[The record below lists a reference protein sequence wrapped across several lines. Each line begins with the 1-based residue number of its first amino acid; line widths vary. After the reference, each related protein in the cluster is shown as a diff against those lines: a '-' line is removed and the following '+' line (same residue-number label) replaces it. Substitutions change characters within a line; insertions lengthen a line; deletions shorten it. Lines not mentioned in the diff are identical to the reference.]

1 MAANKKAIKER
12 IRSIRSTK
20 KITSAME
27 VIANAKLAK
36 QRSVM
41 EKNRAYSDIIQ
52 DTIASIMASDI
63 EIDSAFLNAKSSSNT
78 YYLIFGS
85 DLGLCGAY
93 NMNAIKELED
103 IYEDGD
109 KVIVFGTK
117 IVPLLKK
124 DGIDIVMSKPS
135 DTVRYE
141 DIQKAMKM
149 MVRAYLND
157 EVGKIKVIY
166 TRFNNAVSFIPSVK
180 QILPYEK
187 KEGKQIDL
195 IFDPDVKTVLDELI
209 RMSTESVAYSLYLET
224 KISEQ
229 ASRRMAMQ
237 NANDNADE
245 LEQELVLAYNQ
256 ARQAAITQEIT
267 EIIAG
272 ADAL

>member
-93 NMNAIKELED
+93 NMNAIKELDD

-117 IVPLLKK
+117 IAPLLKK

>member
-93 NMNAIKELED
+93 NMNAIKELAD

>member
-195 IFDPDVKTVLDELI
+195 IFDPDVNTVLDELI
-209 RMSTESVAYSLYLET
+209 KMSTESVAYSLYLET

-229 ASRRMAMQ
+229 ASRRLAMQ
-237 NANDNADE
+237 TANDNADE

>member
-117 IVPLLKK
+117 IAPLLKK
-124 DGIDIVMSKPS
+124 DDIDIVMSKPS

>member
-195 IFDPDVKTVLDELI
+195 IFDPDVNTVLDELI
-209 RMSTESVAYSLYLET
+209 KMSTESVAYSLYLET

-229 ASRRMAMQ
+229 ASRRLAMQ

>member
-41 EKNRAYSDIIQ
+41 EKNRAYSDVIQ

>member
-209 RMSTESVAYSLYLET
+209 KMSTESDAHSLYLET

-229 ASRRMAMQ
+229 A
-237 NANDNADE
+237 
-245 LEQELVLAYNQ
+245 
-256 ARQAAITQEIT
+256 
-267 EIIAG
+267 
-272 ADAL
+272 

>member
-1 MAANKKAIKER
+1 MHPAFPAESGQSALPAVQSQNLMFLWLAHLDS
-12 IRSIRSTK
+12 SIVKGKDILVS
-20 KITSAME
+20 IPLLSHGISAP
-27 VIANAKLAK
+27 LAH
-36 QRSVM
+36 
-41 EKNRAYSDIIQ
+41 AY
-52 DTIASIMASDI
+52 IMAPAGAVDGKYGG
-63 EIDSAFLNAKSSSNT
+63 AAGAAT
-78 YYLIFGS
+78 AAG
-85 DLGLCGAY
+85 LGLADLAAAINEIGAVSQSSGVAA
-93 NMNAIKELED
+93 AINFFGIGVKTGP
-103 IYEDGD
+103 IAA
-109 KVIVFGTK
+109 VFFF
-117 IVPLLKK
+117 VHF
-124 DGIDIVMSKPS
+124 D
-135 DTVRYE
+135 
-141 DIQKAMKM
+141 
-149 MVRAYLND
+149 
-157 EVGKIKVIY
+157 

>member
-93 NMNAIKELED
+93 NMNAIKELLGHSSLAATQVYTHNSIGRLKK
-103 IYEDGD
+103 IYESAHPRARKNGGKNGD
-109 KVIVFGTK
+109 
-117 IVPLLKK
+117 
-124 DGIDIVMSKPS
+124 
-135 DTVRYE
+135 
-141 DIQKAMKM
+141 
-149 MVRAYLND
+149 
-157 EVGKIKVIY
+157 
-166 TRFNNAVSFIPSVK
+166 
-180 QILPYEK
+180 
-187 KEGKQIDL
+187 
-195 IFDPDVKTVLDELI
+195 
-209 RMSTESVAYSLYLET
+209 
-224 KISEQ
+224 
-229 ASRRMAMQ
+229 
-237 NANDNADE
+237 
-245 LEQELVLAYNQ
+245 
-256 ARQAAITQEIT
+256 
-267 EIIAG
+267 
-272 ADAL
+272 

>member
-157 EVGKIKVIY
+157 EIGKIKVIY

>member
-229 ASRRMAMQ
+229 ASRRLAMQ

>member
-209 RMSTESVAYSLYLET
+209 KMSTESVAYSLYLET

>member
-93 NMNAIKELED
+93 NMNAIKELEN

-187 KEGKQIDL
+187 KKGKQIDL

-209 RMSTESVAYSLYLET
+209 KMSTESVAYSLYLET

>member
-124 DGIDIVMSKPS
+124 DCIDIVMSKPS

-166 TRFNNAVSFIPSVK
+166 TRFNNAVSFVPSVK

>member
-63 EIDSAFLNAKSSSNT
+63 EVDSAFLNAKSSSNT

-166 TRFNNAVSFIPSVK
+166 TRFNNAVSFVPSVK